1 MANNPTI
8 VAASLS
14 DQDLKNSI
22 DKLVKHVDEA
32 TKKMAGSMDSAVEQM
47 KKKLGELGNVKIDF
61 GGTSS
66 GGGTK
71 KVINDQRGLEEQT
84 KKTTQAVKEQKMTFD
99 QAAQSQQAAIRS
111 ASGSFRNADTLQM
124 MQTNLDLLKEKLR
137 DARQQYSSFVALAAQ
152 ATTTGDKGLYQFATS
167 GVRQYEQ
174 EVKSLIP
181 QIRSMQTAIKQM
193 GDVIAPQGHTI
204 QNYVNTIGK
213 ATPELKQL
221 GEQIKNNAASI
232 ERGNASMSQA
242 TSSANSY
249 TEAIRKQA
257 QAIRESEAYKKG
269 ERVVISTLNDGTE
282 IVAFSEKRLSLE
294 QQIFNAKQAEFQQT
308 QQQAEAEKKVEEN
321 VRLTEEQLR
330 EVYAGQKKVN
340 EEINKRSNGRVNG
353 TSAFQG
359 YDNLRESI
367 AAVLGLQK
375 NQVKIVDEEIASYNK
390 LSSALKQY
398 KQAYYSLTKEERD
411 SDNGKNLLRRI
422 QEIDRAIQK
431 IQSQAS
437 RPITLNSILGIN
449 GNGGLSEKTLDD
461 IAYKMQRLAS
471 YRSGLDVDSQ
481 KNEIKQVNAEYDRL
495 KKKMDEVMNKNQQ
508 MVGSNNALGR
518 SWNYMKNRLA
528 FYFTV
533 GASTQFI
540 KNLIEVRSQY
550 EMNERALGILINS
563 AERGTQIFNELSQMA
578 LVSPYTLIELSNA
591 AKQLTAYDIAANE
604 VVDTTRRLAD
614 MASAVGVPMERLTY
628 ALGQIKAYG
637 YLNSRDARMFANAG
651 IPLVRELSKYYT
663 ELEGKMVSVG
673 DVYDRMKK
681 KAIDYNDVMSVV
693 TKMTDEG
700 GKFFDFQAK
709 MADTL
714 KVRLANLTLAW
725 NNMLNDIGKSEQG
738 VLTTGIN
745 LLKDFFLRWK
755 DINRAVEDL
764 VIVFGVL
771 KAAQLAYYGMVLG
784 TNKAIA
790 IETVLGTKLSNVLR
804 NLGTTMST
812 VLTSGAT
819 WWGLLAVATGSAIV
833 EVVRGN
839 EAMKEFNKTLRE
851 NAKNTYDDLE
861 RFKEQYKELIE
872 SLYNTTTDSNGKTI
886 VTPQDI
892 NVDDAKKAWEAV
904 KEQIELSSHASDK
917 YIGSLLQ
924 IKNISERLRQS
935 FVVID
940 DIQSVSAAI
949 KELGDD
955 AIKLEREWSGWWNLW
970 TLYDGTIGNLKDT
983 HMWLGKIEE
992 KYGSIEK
999 ARKAASGE
1007 DKAPLGIDKNYKD
1020 DAERWLENYENEL
1033 KKFREDLESTKESIL
1048 NFINAQGWSGN
1059 VNKVNETFKQITD
1072 NLIQQ
1077 NQLDPEK
1084 AYTLQIEM
1092 EEARSKA
1099 AKEAQYIRL
1108 QDLRNAYMAE
1118 KDSLHKEEIA
1128 KEYKKE
1134 AEIYNNWN
1142 LYNGRQKVEW
1152 ERFTKYL
1159 KEQHLSEMN
1168 AMFRG
1173 MNNEQIKS
1181 LNFQEGKYA
1190 DWVKRMVTNY
1200 AKSHKMSYDEAFNYL
1215 KNWVASANQWSIFI
1229 PLTIST
1235 DENKTV
1241 MKALE
1246 EADAAADKA
1255 WKDMQRLDKEIAR
1268 LRKEGAKEVDEDN
1281 ITASKDDQKL
1291 TKALKERAAA
1301 EKDYNK
1307 AVSEGGESKKENTA
1321 NTKAQKQAESELQKA
1336 LKDELNLIDEVRSQY
1351 KKLTDA
1357 GVSRAVAMKTVTE
1370 QFGES
1375 ISHINAVLGKNGM
1388 PKFDIKSFAGTDDP
1402 HAMMV
1407 MLKKQIDAA
1416 RSVRNIKP
1424 EEISELE
1431 IKYSKIKVD
1440 ADAYDATKIKKGL
1453 DNELGRLKDEYE
1465 LAVEL
1470 DANPELGGIF
1480 ADMFDIDLDTLPR
1493 TAREYAEMYTKSLNK
1508 YFKKMSAGIE
1518 LPNMLNLT
1526 RNDMEAFT
1534 EQLGTGE
1541 LQQVYFDLIQKG
1553 YETTKAALK
1562 KEETDA
1568 IKEYQNL
1575 LQKYSEYQYK
1585 LTQITKQANNER
1597 KALVVQFGNELQKE
1611 EARKIVKNLDIEKD
1625 PQKIEELNKQLS
1637 ELIEQ
1642 VAGDNELTVQLS
1654 LSIDNKEAKE
1664 KAKALWD
1671 NFKNSDS
1678 YTIMFDDL
1686 KRASTGALN
1695 QLGESFEEIK
1705 PKIKESPEAMKEL
1718 MNAYKQLREELT
1730 ARDPFGAMVT
1740 SMERMRKASADVEI
1754 AEKELDDANK
1764 TVKKNEDQLAL
1775 LRKTEPKNIKAIE
1788 AAEKNL
1794 TKAKKDASEKQKNL
1808 TNAQNQQ
1815 VAAKDDYKKAL
1826 SESAKVIDKLGQSIS
1841 SVGSQLEG
1849 TSGQILQLIGDI
1861 MSFVKTVADGIIS
1874 TSETASRA
1882 LQAIETASVILMII
1896 SAAIKIIQQISSLLS
1911 DSYGE
1916 YEKFAEKQ
1924 SEINKLKDTV
1934 VEYQMAVLEARMEE
1948 ENWFSTSNLKK
1959 LKNYYKI
1966 GSDAI
1971 DAYKEKLFQAQA
1983 IYENESGS
1991 GWLTKLGAQANRTW
2005 ASITGAINE
2014 LIGIEDTFMGDLATY
2029 WAQFG
2034 WANTAGGMVGMNM
2047 FLENLLWNK
2056 KYDKSYEEGLIAAWQ
2071 NLRIETR
2078 EASKG
2083 FLGTGIGGH
2092 NQETRDLIEWARE
2105 ELGMDLFLEDFTLNE
2120 EAYKVIMDKWSDK
2133 LVGETKETLEALH
2146 EYTEKWREYIEQLE
2160 EYVDSLYSPLID
2172 NMSDAM
2178 WDWFD
2183 DGKNALDSFKEYS
2196 KKTFRDIV
2204 SDMMKTIMLSN
2215 FGNKYAEDI
2224 SDLYTEYVKGG
2235 MSEKQLIEK
2244 VGVRTNELMDSF
2256 QNNIPVLEEVMNTA
2270 SQVFKQYGIELKD
2283 VAEESSLSALQQ
2295 GIQGITEDTA
2305 GAIEAY
2311 MNGISQQIYY
2321 QSDLLTEIR
2330 DVLVSGSTDIQAGV
2344 QTQMLFELQQ
2354 SYQVQMAIQNILD
2367 GWSSP
2372 NGQSVRVEMIN

>member
-22 DKLVKHVDEA
+22 DKLVKHVEEA
-32 TKKMAGSMDSAVEQM
+32 TNKMAGSMDSAVEQM

-66 GGGTK
+66 GGVTK
-71 KVINDQRGLEEQT
+71 KVINDQRELEEQT
-84 KKTTQAVKEQKMTFD
+84 KKTTQAAKEQKMTFD
-99 QAAQSQQAAIRS
+99 HTAQSQQVAIRS
-111 ASGSFRNADTLQM
+111 ASSSFRNADTLQM
-124 MQTNLDLLKEKLR
+124 MQTNLDLLREKLR
-137 DARQQYSSFVALAAQ
+137 DARQQYSSFIALAAH

-181 QIRSMQTAIKQM
+181 QIRSMQTAMQQM

-204 QNYVNTIGK
+204 QNYVNSIGK
-213 ATPELKQL
+213 VSPELKQL
-221 GEQIKNNAASI
+221 GEQIKSN
-232 ERGNASMSQA
+232 SMSVERSNADMNNA
-242 TSSANSY
+242 TSSANRY

-257 QAIRESEAYKKG
+257 QAIRESAEWKQKG
-269 ERVVISTLNDGTE
+269 EYAMMLN
-282 IVAFSEKRLSLE
+282 
-294 QQIFNAKQAEFQQT
+294 AET
-308 QQQAEAEKKVEEN
+308 GAMTWVSANDRRSV
-321 VRLTEEQLR
+321 EEQLVAIYETENRSKSQILEQEKQQNESVR
-330 EVYAGQKKVN
+330 ERLETERKVVDI
-340 EEINKRSNGRVNG
+340 ESKRSQPK
-353 TSAFQG
+353 TFAS
-359 YDNLRESI
+359 YDDLRQSI
-367 AAVLGLQK
+367 AHVLGLQQS
-375 NQVKIVDEEIASYNK
+375 QVKLADAETASYNNLDK
-390 LSSALKQY
+390 TLKQLT
-398 KQAYYSLTKEERD
+398 QAYYRLSNAERNSDQGKSLIASIHEVER
-411 SDNGKNLLRRI
+411 
-422 QEIDRAIQK
+422 AMQK
-431 IQSQAS
+431 IRSLAS
-437 RPITLNSILGIN
+437 RPISLDSIIGIN
-449 GNGGLSEKTLDD
+449 GKGGLSEKTLDD

-481 KNEIKQVNAEYDRL
+481 KNEIKQVNDEYDRL

-681 KAIDYNDVMSVV
+681 KAIDFNDVMSVV

-819 WWGLLAVATGSAIV
+819 WWGLLAVAAGAAIV

-851 NAKNTYDDLE
+851 NAKNTYNDLE
-861 RFKEQYKELIE
+861 RFKEQYKELRE
-872 SLYNTTTDSNGKTI
+872 SLYQTITDNNGKTI
-886 VTPQDI
+886 VTPQNI
-892 NVDDAKKAWEAV
+892 NVDDAEKAWESV

-917 YIGSLLQ
+917 YVGSLLQ

-935 FVVID
+935 FAVID

-949 KELGDD
+949 KELGDG
-955 AIKLEREWSGWWNLW
+955 AIKLERDWSGWWNLW
-970 TLYDGTIGNLKDT
+970 TLPDGTIGNLKDA

-1007 DKAPLGIDKNYKD
+1007 DRAPLGIDKKYQD
-1020 DAERWLENYENEL
+1020 DAERWLDNYENEL
-1033 KKFREDLESTKESIL
+1033 RKFREDLESTKESVL

-1128 KEYKKE
+1128 KEYEKE

-1159 KEQHLSEMN
+1159 KEQHLSEMT

-1173 MNNEQIKS
+1173 MNAKQIES

-1215 KNWVASANQWSIFI
+1215 RNWVASANQWSIFI

-1235 DENKTV
+1235 DKNKTV
-1241 MKALE
+1241 MKTLE

-1268 LRKEGAKEVDEDN
+1268 LRKKGAKEVDENN
-1281 ITASKDDQKL
+1281 ITASEDDQRL

-1307 AVSEGGESKKENTA
+1307 AVSDGGESKKENAA

-1336 LKDELNLIDEVRSQY
+1336 LKEELQLIDKVRTQY

-1370 QFGES
+1370 QFGDS
-1375 ISHINAVLGKNGM
+1375 IKHINAVLGKNGL
-1388 PKFDIKSFAGTDDP
+1388 PKFDIKSFAGTDNP
-1402 HAMMV
+1402 HEMMV
-1407 MLKKQIDAA
+1407 MLKKQIDSAKK
-1416 RSVRNIKP
+1416 VKNIKP
-1424 EEISELE
+1424 EEIKDLE
-1431 IKYSKIKVD
+1431 IKYSEIKVD
-1440 ADAYDATKIKKGL
+1440 AEAYDATKIKKGL

-1470 DANPELGGIF
+1470 DANPELGNMF

-1493 TAREYAEMYTKSLNK
+1493 TAKEYADRYTKSLNK
-1508 YFKKMSAGIE
+1508 YFKQMGDNIE

-1526 RNDMEAFT
+1526 RDDMEAFT
-1534 EQLGTGE
+1534 EQIGTGE
-1541 LQQVYFDLIQKG
+1541 LQQAYFDLIQKG
-1553 YETTKAALK
+1553 YEATQEARK
-1562 KEETDA
+1562 KEATDA
-1568 IKEYQNL
+1568 IKEYDKL
-1575 LQKYSEYQYK
+1575 LQKYAEYQYK
-1585 LTQITKQANNER
+1585 LTQIAKDANNER
-1597 KALVVQFGNELQKE
+1597 KALVVKFGTEEQKE
-1611 EARKIVKNLDIEKD
+1611 QSRKIASKIEMSDNPSDIEKLEKQLKSIVSQIAD
-1625 PQKIEELNKQLS
+1625 KNKVVLQIGVAIDKKELDEGAKASFEEFQKSPEWVVATGNLAGLTDSALKGLISSIEEYKNKAKYLS
-1637 ELIEQ
+1637 PKQIKDINKALRDLDKERKKNNPFAAFAISAANAKERMEAFDESIKEVEGEIDRLSSSQDSSNIEETGKKIMTLTDRLRKLKQARENAGDIDATEIVANIQGIAQ
-1642 VAGDNELTVQLS
+1642 VAGQAVGMINDMVNAMSGDNWSEAQEVMNDTF
-1654 LSIDNKEAKE
+1654 SIIDKGGQGA
-1664 KAKALWD
+1664 AIGAQVGGGW
-1671 NFKNSDS
+1671 
-1678 YTIMFDDL
+1678 
-1686 KRASTGALN
+1686 GALIGGVAGGVMGAITAFVDN
-1695 QLGESFEEIK
+1695 GNKKITAS
-1705 PKIKESPEAMKEL
+1705 IKESETAVKRLE
-1718 MNAYKQLREELT
+1718 NAYKSLQYAIDEAYGTAKYGAEE
-1730 ARDPFGAMVT
+1730 AA
-1740 SMERMRKASADVEI
+1740 I
-1754 AEKELDDANK
+1754 ANK
-1764 TVKKNEDQLAL
+1764 KLQLAEL
-1775 LRKTEPKNIKAIE
+1775 KRQLELSKSRTGKHRDEDEIE
-1788 AAEKNL
+1788 SLKG
-1794 TKAKKDASEKQKNL
+1794 Q
-1808 TNAQNQQ
+1808 
-1815 VAAKDDYKKAL
+1815 
-1826 SESAKVIDKLGQSIS
+1826 VIDLEQEISKATNDIVNDLLGIS
-1841 SVGSQLEG
+1841 SVGSAAEE
-1849 TSGQILQLIGDI
+1849 
-1861 MSFVKTVADGIIS
+1861 VV
-1874 TSETASRA
+1874 
-1882 LQAIETASVILMII
+1882 
-1896 SAAIKIIQQISSLLS
+1896 SA
-1911 DSYGE
+1911 
-1916 YEKFAEKQ
+1916 
-1924 SEINKLKDTV
+1924 
-1934 VEYQMAVLEARMEE
+1934 M
-1948 ENWFSTSNLKK
+1948 
-1959 LKNYYKI
+1959 
-1966 GSDAI
+1966 I
-1971 DAYKEKLFQAQA
+1971 DAFRNGEDYMKSF
-1983 IYENESGS
+1983 G
-1991 GWLTKLGAQANRTW
+1991 
-2005 ASITGAINE
+2005 
-2014 LIGIEDTFMGDLATY
+2014 DTF
-2029 WAQFG
+2029 
-2034 WANTAGGMVGMNM
+2034 
-2047 FLENLLWNK
+2047 
-2056 KYDKSYEEGLIAAWQ
+2056 
-2071 NLRIETR
+2071 
-2078 EASKG
+2078 
-2083 FLGTGIGGH
+2083 
-2092 NQETRDLIEWARE
+2092 
-2105 ELGMDLFLEDFTLNE
+2105 
-2120 EAYKVIMDKWSDK
+2120 SDM
-2133 LVGETKETLEALH
+2133 
-2146 EYTEKWREYIEQLE
+2146 
-2160 EYVDSLYSPLID
+2160 ID
-2172 NMSDAM
+2172 NMIMKS
-2178 WDWFD
+2178 
-2183 DGKNALDSFKEYS
+2183 
-2196 KKTFRDIV
+2196 IV
-2204 SDMMKTIMLSN
+2204 SKVIGQRMEQMFAEVDEMTKGRASGWQANIESISTQMKENEDRLAELEASRRYWED
-2215 FGNKYAEDI
+2215 FGRLFAPEGYIQWLREVESINRDNAE
-2224 SDLYTEYVKGG
+2224 LQ
-2235 MSEKQLIEK
+2235 KQLQEAQ
-2244 VGVRTNELMDSF
+2244 D
-2256 QNNIPVLEEVMNTA
+2256 A
-2270 SQVFKQYGIELKD
+2270 YSQALSVTPDDVNSIRERVDGWKDNVKSEFETWMEAFGISLGDKK
-2283 VAEESSLSALQQ
+2283 ESAQLSALQQ
-2295 GIQGITEDTA
+2295 GISGITETTA

-2311 MNGISQQIYY
+2311 MNGVSQQVYL
-2321 QSDLLTEIR
+2321 QSDYMRQIVEILTMQSA
-2330 DVLVSGSTDIQAGV
+2330 LTDDAKVATLSQMLMQLQASY
-2344 QTQMLFELQQ
+2344 QTQE
-2354 SYQVQMAIQNILD
+2354 AIRGILE

-2372 NGQSVRVEMIN
+2372 NGLAVRVEMN